1 MALTPSTFILN
12 IGDTAPTFSLPDPS
26 GKLVS
31 LKDFEGCKA
40 TVIMFWSN
48 HCPFVKL
55 LKKHISDFAREVMK
69 QNVAFIAINSN
80 DVNKYPD
87 DSPEKM
93 AQDIENFA
101 YPFAYLFD
109 EDQSVAHSYKA
120 ACTPDF
126 FIFDSNFKL
135 QYMGQ
140 YDSARPGNEIAVS
153 GNDLSRA
160 IQSIIE
166 NGKIDFNPT
175 PAAGCNIKWKP
186 GNEPTY
192 FG

>member
-1 MALTPSTFILN
+1 
-12 IGDTAPTFSLPDPS
+12 
-26 GKLVS
+26 
-31 LKDFEGCKA
+31 
-40 TVIMFWSN
+40 
-48 HCPFVKL
+48 
-55 LKKHISDFAREVMK
+55 MK

-93 AQDIENFA
+93 AQDINFA

-153 GNDLSRA
+153 EM
-160 IQSIIE
+160 I
-166 NGKIDFNPT
+166 
-175 PAAGCNIKWKP
+175 
-186 GNEPTY
+186 
-192 FG
+192 